1 MTMIQHK
8 TWQRFGVLALVGLL
22 LSWVISCTP
31 APQKNTNTL
40 DFWTMQL
47 SPKFDTYFEQ
57 LIDQFEAENPGVT
70 VKWTDVPWAAMQ
82 SKILAAVAA
91 KTAPDVVNLN
101 PDFASQL
108 ASQDNWLDLDAK
120 ITPADR
126 DRYLANIW
134 EASSLDGKSFGIPW
148 YLTARVG
155 IYNQDLLTQAGIA
168 QPPKTYAELAQAA
181 QQIKDRTGK
190 YAFFVTTVP
199 TDSGEL
205 MESLVQMGVTLVDK
219 DNQAAFNTP
228 EGKAAFQY
236 WVDLYQK
243 KLIPAD
249 VLTEGHRRA
258 IDLYQS
264 GQIALLS
271 SSPQFLGTVKTNAP
285 DIAKVSITAPQITGV
300 TNKKNVAVMNLV
312 IPKDTDQPD
321 AALKFSLFVTN
332 PENQLTFAKAA
343 DVLPSTKASLKDD
356 YFSKAGAD
364 ADPVAKAR
372 VVSASQMADAEI
384 LVPAMKDIK
393 KLQQILYE
401 NLQRAMLGRKSVD
414 QAIAD
419 AQKAWNQ
426 IAAG

>member
-1 MTMIQHK
+1 MIQQK
-8 TWQRFGVLALVGLL
+8 TWQRFGVFALVGLL

-31 APQKNTNTL
+31 APQTNTNTL

-47 SPKFDTYFEQ
+47 SPKFDSYFEQ
-57 LIDQFEAENPGVT
+57 LIDTFETENPGVK

-108 ASQDNWLDLDAK
+108 ASQDNWLELDSK
-120 ITPADR
+120 ISQADR

-134 EASSLDGKSFGIPW
+134 EASSLEGKSFGIPW
-148 YLTARVG
+148 YLTARIG
-155 IYNQDLLTQAGIA
+155 IYNQDLLTKAGIA
-168 QPPKTYAELAQAA
+168 QPPKTYEELAVAA
-181 QQIKDRTGK
+181 QQIKDKTGK

-205 MESLVQMGVTLVDK
+205 MESFVQMGVTLIDK
-219 DNQAAFNTP
+219 NNKAAFNTP
-228 EGKAAFQY
+228 AGKAAFQY
-236 WVDLYQK
+236 WVDLYKK
-243 KLIPAD
+243 KLIPPD

-285 DIAKVSITAPQITGV
+285 DIAKVSISAPQITGA

-312 IPKDTDQPD
+312 IPKDTDKPE

-332 PENQLTFAKAA
+332 PENQLAFAKAA
-343 DVLPSTKASLKDD
+343 DVLPSTKASLKDA
-356 YFSKAGAD
+356 YFSDSGAD

-372 VVSASQMADAEI
+372 VVSASQMTDAEI

-393 KLQQILYE
+393 KLQQVLYE
-401 NLQRAMLGRKSVD
+401 NLQGAMLGRKSVD
-414 QAIAD
+414 QALVD
-419 AQKAWNQ
+419 AEKSWNQ
-426 IAAG
+426 LAAG